1 MRTILERILPYDIAD
16 IIYKLYINNKI
27 KFLLCSKLYSN
38 ELIMSGTINQ
48 FKNQPYNKSLSN
60 LDVVKFNKV
69 INLLKDISE
78 KYIIKGFYKFDNYHN
93 NLITKYI
100 KTIKKMNEYENN
112 NLIKNYIDLSC
123 KKIEIILN

>member
-69 INLLKDISE
+69 INLLKDINE
-78 KYIIKGFYKFDNYHN
+78 KYIVKGFYKFDNYHN

>member
-69 INLLKDISE
+69 INLLKDINE
-78 KYIIKGFYKFDNYHN
+78 KYIVEGFYKFDNYHN

-112 NLIKNYIDLSC
+112 NLIKNYINLSC

>member
-69 INLLKDISE
+69 INLLKDINE
-78 KYIIKGFYKFDNYHN
+78 KYIVEGFYKFDNYHN